1 MNLLKRNILMN
12 AFFDSQFK
20 YCPPKRMLHCCTNKR
35 KTGRLYQRCLRI
47 IDNDKQSSFK
57 ELLEKDS
64 SVSIHERIIQIL
76 TTEMYNLSDKFSP
89 PNTNEIFEVRTEHS
103 CNLRQNSQLFLPL
116 LKSVYHGNESISFL
130 GPKFWNTLPSVDK
143 IQMFNTNLKRL
154 SINGNLRI
162 GRIFKKYITN
172 VGFIY
177 KTMLDYFWLNID
189 YYICVCICM
198 FVCVYMNEYVFMH
211 VCVYLCMCMCL
222 GGCQCVCVCVSVLFE
237 SFQLFFIFRQFT

>member
-1 MNLLKRNILMN
+1 MNLSKGNILMN
-12 AFFDSQFK
+12 AVFDSQFK
-20 YCPPKRMLHCCTNKR
+20 YCPLIRMLHCRTNKR
-35 KTGRLYQRCLRI
+35 KTGRLHQRCLSI

-57 ELLEKDS
+57 QLLEKDS
-64 SVSIHERIIQIL
+64 SVSIHERNVQIL
-76 TTEMYNLSDKFSP
+76 TTEIYNVSDEFSP
-89 PNTNEIFEVRTEHS
+89 PNTNKIFEVRNEYS
-103 CNLRQNSQLFLPL
+103 CNLRQNSQFFLPL
-116 LKSVYHGNESISFL
+116 VKSVYHGNESISYL
-130 GPKFWNTLPSVDK
+130 GPKFWNILPNVYK
-143 IQMFNTNLKRL
+143 IQMFYTNLKRL
-154 SINGNLRI
+154 SRNENLRI
-162 GRIFKKYITN
+162 GRICKKYITY